1 MLQVSYRTGFTHG
14 AFRPENDALASLME
28 QRPGSRVLV
37 LLEKG
42 LEQFYPQLPSDID
55 RYFEKN
61 AGVLAYAGCCSVP
74 GGEEAKTGFSA
85 WETALR
91 HIVEA
96 GIDRHSYIIAVG
108 GGAFLDVAG
117 FAAATY
123 QRGIPYVQVPT
134 TLLSAVDS
142 SVGGKTAVNLPGGK
156 NQVGAFH
163 QPALVLCDPD
173 LLHSLPPQ
181 EYQNGCG
188 ELVKYAMLSGDPL
201 YSALLSEPVS
211 RLPEQVISACVEIKR
226 DFVQSDEWDTG
237 CRRLLNFGHTVG
249 HAIESCSHYAV
260 SHGQAVAIGM
270 AVLTRAAC
278 HRSLCTPEALS
289 DLERLL
295 ASYDLPT
302 HTDFS
307 AQAIARA
314 ALSDKKRRGDRLPLI
329 LPEAVGRCRVE
340 AIPARDFVSWLRDG
354 GLL

>member
-1 MLQVSYRTGFTHG
+1 M
-14 AFRPENDALASLME
+14 
-28 QRPGSRVLV
+28 
-37 LLEKG
+37 
-42 LEQFYPQLPSDID
+42 
-55 RYFEKN
+55 
-61 AGVLAYAGCCSVP
+61 
-74 GGEEAKTGFSA
+74 
-85 WETALR
+85 
-91 HIVEA
+91 
-96 GIDRHSYIIAVG
+96 
-108 GGAFLDVAG
+108 
-117 FAAATY
+117 
-123 QRGIPYVQVPT
+123 QVPT

-278 HRSLCTPEALS
+278 HRGLCTPEALS

-354 GLL
+354 GLS

>member
-1 MLQVSYRTGFTHG
+1 MLSVTVPTGVPYDVQIGVGLLDGVGERIRSLTK
-14 AFRPENDALASLME
+14 ATRVMLVTDDIVAPLYSARVRASLE
-28 QRPGSRVLV
+28 SAGFAVSEFVFANGEAQKRLST
-37 LLEKG
+37 LESI
-42 LEQFYPQLPSDID
+42 LEQLAAEHFTRSDL
-55 RYFEKN
+55 
-61 AGVLAYAGCCSVP
+61 VV
-74 GGEEAKTGFSA
+74 
-85 WETALR
+85 AL
-91 HIVEA
+91 
-96 GIDRHSYIIAVG
+96 G
-108 GGAFLDVAG
+108 GGVVGDLAG
-117 FAAATY
+117 FAAAVY
-123 QRGIPYVQVPT
+123 ARGIDYVQVPT
-134 TLLSAVDS
+134 TLLAAVDS

-249 HAIESCSHYAV
+249 HAIENCSHYAV

-278 HRSLCTPEALS
+278 HRGLCTPEALS

-354 GLL
+354 GLS

>member
-1 MLQVSYRTGFTHG
+1 MRAVSISASHPYEVRIGSGLLSDLGAQLRGLFAAPRSVMVVSDDTVSTLYGPAAERSLRDAGFCPERFVFPHGERSKTLSIYAALQQALLTAGFT
-14 AFRPENDALASLME
+14 RSDLIVAL
-28 QRPGSRVLV
+28 
-37 LLEKG
+37 
-42 LEQFYPQLPSDID
+42 
-55 RYFEKN
+55 
-61 AGVLAYAGCCSVP
+61 
-74 GGEEAKTGFSA
+74 
-85 WETALR
+85 
-91 HIVEA
+91 
-96 GIDRHSYIIAVG
+96 G
-108 GGAFLDVAG
+108 GGVAGDLAG

-278 HRSLCTPEALS
+278 HRGLCTPEALS

-340 AIPARDFVSWLRDG
+340 AIPAQDFVSWLRDG
-354 GLL
+354 GLS

>member
-1 MLQVSYRTGFTHG
+1 MRAVSISASHPYEVRIGSGLLSDLGAQLRGLFDAPRSVMVVSDDTVSTLYGPAAERSLRDAGFCPERFVFPHGERSKTLSTYAALQQALLTAGFT
-14 AFRPENDALASLME
+14 RSDLIVAL
-28 QRPGSRVLV
+28 
-37 LLEKG
+37 
-42 LEQFYPQLPSDID
+42 
-55 RYFEKN
+55 
-61 AGVLAYAGCCSVP
+61 
-74 GGEEAKTGFSA
+74 
-85 WETALR
+85 
-91 HIVEA
+91 
-96 GIDRHSYIIAVG
+96 G
-108 GGAFLDVAG
+108 GGVAGDLAG

-163 QPALVLCDPD
+163 QPALVLCDPE

-188 ELVKYAMLSGDPL
+188 EIVKYAMLSGAPL

-278 HRSLCTPEALS
+278 HRGLCTPEALS

-314 ALSDKKRRGDRLPLI
+314 ALSGKKRRGDRLSLI